1 MGDEG
6 MKFEFTINEL
16 GDALKKIGDNNE
28 LDILIKSALSGGWMT
43 VTGKAEIVKVP
54 DSNLSGCRS
63 KKDNIIHI
71 KINEDD
77 KKETLVKLTGVNDK
91 KFNVD
96 ISAGRYREL
105 SSNNLTIN
113 QVKINENET
122 KTRID
127 ENIIF
132 TVKSNVD
139 NILNIIK

>member
-1 MGDEG
+1 
-6 MKFEFTINEL
+6 MKFEYTINEL
-16 GDALKKIGDNNE
+16 GDTLKKKSNTND

-43 VTGKAEIVKVP
+43 VTGKAQIVKIP
-54 DSNLSGCRS
+54 DSNLTGC
-63 KKDNIIHI
+63 KGAKDNIIHI

-77 KKETLVKLTGVNDK
+77 KKETLVKLTGVNNK

-122 KTRID
+122 KIRID

-132 TVKSNVD
+132 TVKDNVD
-139 NILNIIK
+139 NILSAIK

>member
-1 MGDEG
+1 
-6 MKFEFTINEL
+6 MKFEFTISEL
-16 GDALKKIGDNNE
+16 GDVLKKISEKND

-43 VTGKAEIVKVP
+43 VTGKAQIVKVP
-54 DSNLSGCRS
+54 DSSASGCKS

-71 KINEDD
+71 KISEDAE
-77 KKETLVKLTGVNDK
+77 KETLVKLTGVNNK

-113 QVKINENET
+113 AIKINENET
-122 KTRID
+122 KIRID

-132 TVKSNVD
+132 TIKNNVD
-139 NILNIIK
+139 NILNEIK

>member
-1 MGDEG
+1 

-16 GDALKKIGDNNE
+16 GDALKKISDTND

-43 VTGKAEIVKVP
+43 VTGKAKIVKVP
-54 DSNLSGCRS
+54 DSNLTGCKS

-71 KINEDD
+71 KINEDVE
-77 KKETLVKLTGVNDK
+77 KETLVKLIGINNK

-113 QVKINENET
+113 QIKINENET
-122 KTRID
+122 KIRID

-132 TVKSNVD
+132 TVKNNVD
-139 NILNIIK
+139 NVLNMIK